1 MTMRHIDYRE
11 LSLNPMTLF
20 SNRWGLLCAGT
31 PETGFNAMTIAWG
44 HLGALWDV
52 PHDGPRLHGR
62 PTAMCFVRPQRH
74 TKRFMDEGD
83 RFSISFLPEGM
94 RKPLAVMGT
103 RSGRDVD
110 KFAAAGLTQIVE
122 GALDVAYPAEA
133 ELVFVCR
140 KLYHADINEGGF
152 DVAEPLET
160 NYPKRDFHTMYIG
173 EIEDVLASE

>member
-1 MTMRHIDYRE
+1 MTLHRIDYRE

-31 PETGFNAMTIAWG
+31 PEMDFNAMTIAWG

-62 PTAMCFVRPQRH
+62 PSATCFVRPQRH
-74 TKRFMDEGD
+74 TKRFMDEGA
-83 RFSISFLPEGM
+83 RFTISFLPEGM

-103 RSGRDVD
+103 RSGRDHD
-110 KFAAAGLTQIVE
+110 KFAEAGLTQAVDE
-122 GALDVAYPAEA
+122 TRGVTYPAEA
-133 ELVFVCR
+133 ELVFLCR
-140 KLYHADINEGGF
+140 KLYHADNCEQGF

-160 NYPKRDFHTMYIG
+160 NYPERDFHTMYIG
-173 EIEDVLASE
+173 EIEDVLTSA